1 MVLRC
6 RDSLLGKRK
15 FGDSPCNIARKVLKT
30 SSKVSVSMKSDIP
43 EEEGNSPSLLSCRI
57 RELVQVP
64 IVESQIVQN
73 IENLV
78 ENQNYLVLFTD
89 GIDFQEPYLAGNPVV
104 EAGPKK

>member
-1 MVLRC
+1 
-6 RDSLLGKRK
+6 
-15 FGDSPCNIARKVLKT
+15 
-30 SSKVSVSMKSDIP
+30 
-43 EEEGNSPSLLSCRI
+43 
-57 RELVQVP
+57 
-64 IVESQIVQN
+64 VESQIVQN

>member
-1 MVLRC
+1 
-6 RDSLLGKRK
+6 
-15 FGDSPCNIARKVLKT
+15 
-30 SSKVSVSMKSDIP
+30 MKSDIP

-73 IENLV
+73 IDHLV

-89 GIDFQEPYLAGNPVV
+89 GIDFKEPYLAGNPTVV
-104 EAGPKK
+104 ETSG